1 MKAESS
7 PHGTVMDRSQSCI
20 ITRRRRTLQSHRHIQ
35 LLVQLKGVVSLVE
48 QELLPAALGVSG
60 CSDSHHHVVKE
71 QQSLLAEG
79 ERLGGVLVGQLA
91 LRCRGPDGV

>member
-1 MKAESS
+1 MHHHQTQAWE
-7 PHGTVMDRSQSCI
+7 HLGGQSLWL
-20 ITRRRRTLQSHRHIQ
+20 TPQSHRHIQ
-35 LLVQLKGVVSLVE
+35 LLVQLKGVVGLVE
-48 QELLPAALGVSG
+48 QELLPAALEVSG
-60 CSDSHHHVVKE
+60 CSDSHHHVVEK

>member
-1 MKAESS
+1 MHHHQTQARE
-7 PHGTVMDRSQSCI
+7 HLGGQSLLLI
-20 ITRRRRTLQSHRHIQ
+20 SHRHCHVQ

-60 CSDSHHHVVKE
+60 CSDSHHHVVEK